1 MRLIEALKKIKDL
14 ERKHDDIVEKIKM
27 NSAISS
33 IETPT
38 YPDQKKQVSEWLQMS
53 GDLITEILRLRIAIQ
68 TTNLKTSVTVE
79 LGGKR
84 VKKTIAEWIH
94 RRRDLANSNDEAWS
108 ALSDRK
114 IKEGAATGPG
124 GQDMMIKIV
133 RFYDPVKRDTM
144 RELYRSEP
152 GTIDSALEVAN
163 ATTTLVE

>member
-14 ERKHDDIVEKIKM
+14 ERKHDDIVKKIAL

-38 YPDQKKQVSEWLQMS
+38 YDGQTKHVTEWLQS
-53 GDLITEILRLRIAIQ
+53 CEDIVAEILRLRIAVQ
-68 TTNLKTSVTVE
+68 TTNLATKVTVE

-84 VKKTIAEWIH
+84 IKKSIAEWIH
-94 RRRDLANSNDEAWS
+94 RRRDLAMQSCEAWE
-108 ALSDRK
+108 ALTDRK

-133 RFYDPVKRDTM
+133 RFYDPVKRDKM

-152 GTIDSALEVAN
+152 DAVDAALEVAN
-163 ATTTLVE
+163 ATTTLIE